1 MRPHVTI
8 GVTGGIGSGKS
19 FVADILRTEC
29 GIPVYDCDSRAKWI
43 SDNDGSVR
51 QQLIELAGESVY
63 HGPKLVRSELAR
75 YVFSNTGNAHKV
87 ENVIHP
93 AVKRDF
99 VRWRMQESSD
109 MVSVESA
116 ILYESGFDRLVD
128 YVIFVD
134 ADVGTRIARAMA
146 RDGSDRQQVEAR
158 MAMQHVDEGLALAS
172 HVIYNVGK
180 SREALSAELKQMIN
194 NIKNKYK

>member
-134 ADVGTRIARAMA
+134 ADVGTRIARAME

-158 MAMQHVDEGLALAS
+158 MAMQHIDEGRALAS

-180 SREALSAELKQMIN
+180 SREELSAELKQMIN